1 MIDPVTVQIL
11 RNRIGCL
18 MEEMS
23 HHFYRSGYST
33 IVRESRDFSCVI
45 VDAQGRLI
53 VAPPM
58 FYHAM
63 SYQRLIARIIDIYG
77 VEGLRDDDIFVCNHP
92 YEGAMP
98 HASDMGTI
106 APIMVDGVLL
116 GFSGAIA
123 HKADIGGAV
132 PGSSW
137 GQATEMFQEGLL
149 LPPIRLYRD
158 GRPNADVERLIAANS
173 RQPDLVLGDLRGQV
187 GATLIGRD
195 RMKSLAVEHGA
206 ASVVDALEAMA
217 EASAREF
224 RAALSRLADGV
235 SEAEG
240 LLEGDGRDTPVRI
253 HLKVAIRNGRVTFD
267 FTGSDPQRKA
277 PVNLR
282 RALTEACC
290 FHALIGLIDP
300 NLRYSDAARD
310 MVDIITTPGS
320 VCDALPPMP
329 CSSYMKACQRLI
341 DIVFEALNPF
351 FPARAAAAAGGSG
364 GTITISWGEGPRA
377 ARGNQHEIFG
387 SAYGGGH
394 GHDGASGTTVHLS
407 NIYVTAVEIVETE
420 FPCRIRTFELIPGSG
435 GDGEYRGGLSF
446 RREYEMLQPALV
458 LYRGDRAVFPAKGFG
473 GGADGRPSRF
483 LLNPDSLREKAMPA
497 SCCADLEA
505 GDRFRVEAAGGG
517 GFGDPARR
525 AQAARAED
533 FDDGYVKTPA

>member
-1 MIDPVTVQIL
+1 MTVDPITVQIL

-23 HHFYRSGYST
+23 HHFFRSGYST

-63 SYQRLIARIIDIYG
+63 SYQRLIKRIIEVYG
-77 VEGLRDDDIFVCNHP
+77 LDGIEDGDVYVCNHP

-98 HASDMGTI
+98 HASDMGTV
-106 APIMVDGVLL
+106 APIIVNGALL

-137 GQATEMFQEGLL
+137 GSATEMYQEGLL
-149 LPPIRLYRD
+149 LPPIRLRRA
-158 GRPNADVERLIAANS
+158 GKTLPDVERLIAANS
-173 RQPDLVLGDLRGQV
+173 RQPELVLGDLRGQV

-195 RMKSLAVEHGA
+195 RVKSLAQEHGSDLIVA
-206 ASVVDALEAMA
+206 ALDAMA

-224 RAALSRLADGV
+224 KAALSRLPDG
-235 SEAEG
+235 ETQAEG
-240 LLEGDGRDTPVRI
+240 LMETDSREGPVRI
-253 HLKVAIRNGRVTFD
+253 HLKVTVRSGHLTFD
-267 FTGSDPQRKA
+267 FTGSDPARKA

-282 RALTEACC
+282 RALVESCC

-300 NLRYSDAARD
+300 NLRYSDAAFE
-310 MVDIITTPGS
+310 MVDVRTTPGS
-320 VCDALPPMP
+320 VCEALPPAP

-351 FPARAAAAAGGSG
+351 FPQRAAAAAGGSG
-364 GTITISWGEGPRA
+364 GTITFAWGLGPRA
-377 ARGNQHEIFG
+377 VRGNQHEIFG
-387 SAYGGGH
+387 SAYGGGQ
-394 GHDGASGTTVHLS
+394 GRDGASGTTVHLS
-407 NIYVTAVEIVETE
+407 NIYVTPIEIVETE
-420 FPCRIRTFELIPGSG
+420 FPCRIRAFELIPDSG
-435 GDGEYRGGLSF
+435 GEGEFRGGLSF
-446 RREYEMLQPALV
+446 RREYEALQPALV
-458 LYRGDRAVFPAKGFG
+458 LYRGDRAIYPAKGYG

-483 LLNPDSLREKAMPA
+483 LVNPGA
-497 SCCADLEA
+497 ADEQQLPSNCRVDVEA
-505 GDRFRVEAAGGG
+505 GQSFRVEASGGG
-517 GFGDPARR
+517 GFGDPRKR
-525 AQAARAED
+525 AAEAHEQD
-533 FDDGYVKTPA
+533 IEDGYVTK